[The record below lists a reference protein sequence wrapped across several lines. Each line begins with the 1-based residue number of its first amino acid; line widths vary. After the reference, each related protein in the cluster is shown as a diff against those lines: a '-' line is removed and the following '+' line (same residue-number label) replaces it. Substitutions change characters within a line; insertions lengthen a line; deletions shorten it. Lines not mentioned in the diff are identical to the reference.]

1 MEPRIFTRIAQSR
14 DAAIAHCLG
23 AIDDRLA
30 DFSATQLP
38 AGAVFPFSGL
48 FGGPENRY
56 PVDPHTRQPNM
67 GFALCDGGTYNAP
80 GKPSV
85 ITPDLRDRFV
95 LSSGTTHPIGERG
108 GTSSATLPV
117 SIGETTLTANQIP
130 NHSHLIPIYGG
141 TGGTFSIGSLA
152 ANASYPQNIYTGATG
167 GGLSHG
173 HTATVAGGIPLPPYY
188 SLAYIM
194 KL

>member
-1 MEPRIFTRIAQSR
+1 MEPKVFTRIAQSR

-23 AIDDRLA
+23 VIDDKLA
-30 DFSATQLP
+30 EFSATQLP
-38 AGAVFPFSGL
+38 AGAIFPFSGL
-48 FGGPENRY
+48 FGGPENKY
-56 PVDPHTRQPNM
+56 PVDPHTRLPNT
-67 GFALCDGGTYNAP
+67 GFALCDGGTYSAP
-80 GKPSV
+80 GKPAV

-95 LSSGTTHPIGERG
+95 LCSGTTHPIGERG

-117 SIGETTLTANQIP
+117 TIGETTLTASQMP
-130 NHSHLIPIYGG
+130 NHSHSIFIAGG
-141 TGGTFSIGSLA
+141 SGRCVADAVGGSGSNVSL
-152 ANASYPQNIYTGATG
+152 STLATG